1 MVAHVGELVWVAGAA
16 SGRRRTI
23 RWHLGADGTEVLTVA
38 LFSMG
43 SQTRFSQGCNRVP
56 FESGGRGCNRAFG
69 EVMPNRMKEKRHF
82 LCSSRGMTLG
92 E

>member
-1 MVAHVGELVWVAGAA
+1 MGAARSIARARLNETEAKKRSTEPGVMVAHVGELVWVAGAA

-43 SQTRFSQGCNRVP
+43 SQTRFSQAVYL
-56 FESGGRGCNRAFG
+56 
-69 EVMPNRMKEKRHF
+69 V
-82 LCSSRGMTLG
+82 
-92 E
+92 